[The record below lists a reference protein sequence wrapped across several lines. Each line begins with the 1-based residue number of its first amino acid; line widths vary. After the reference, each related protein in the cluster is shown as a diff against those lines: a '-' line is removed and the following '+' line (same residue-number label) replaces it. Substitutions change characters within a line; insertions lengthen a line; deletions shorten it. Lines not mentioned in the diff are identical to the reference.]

1 YTRSTFA
8 KATVMPRL
16 ADFCSAQWSVFAP
29 PLTLSSL
36 KLRAALPSTGQL
48 NPESELEKQSLS
60 TLS

>member
-29 PLTLSSL
+29 PLT
-36 KLRAALPSTGQL
+36 PDY
-48 NPESELEKQSLS
+48 PEATQHPVGKTADSP
-60 TLS
+60 